1 MELWYSQQKHSLV
14 TLSPRGRSGQSEER
28 DICEFSSSGWIND
41 VVEEGE
47 SRLGGGPQLVRVGGG
62 LSWGKFLSAFCLSVK
77 FKKNSPSRLNLKGM
91 HLKAAREAKELVVM

>member
-1 MELWYSQQKHSLV
+1 MRPESWVDSSRSWRAREPRLSSRT

-47 SRLGGGPQLVRVGGG
+47 SRLGGGPQLARVGGG
-62 LSWGKFLSAFCLSVK
+62 L
-77 FKKNSPSRLNLKGM
+77 P
-91 HLKAAREAKELVVM
+91 